1 MVVEFDDELSTMAKV
16 NELVNAII
24 NIVDTKEIV
33 MDKDNN
39 PTDETKLVDVDIE
52 ALKGAIDTLTE
63 HKKETAQLVKD
74 NEKAKKEVEKKAA
87 SVDGEKYAKSL
98 NEGDLVIYKK
108 STDKKFGYVVGT
120 SLGVK
125 EGGKT
130 IRVQLFESDTDT
142 DKRSVKFAS
151 VVAMDFD
158 TWFTEVIGNNSKLLD
173 NCPDYVLQIAT
184 EHNLIETEETEEV
197 AND

>member
-1 MVVEFDDELSTMAKV
+1 MVVEINDELSTMAKV

-24 NIVDTKEIV
+24 NIVDTKEDV
-33 MDKDNN
+33 LDKDGGS
-39 PTDETKLVDVDIE
+39 TDETKLVDVDVE
-52 ALKGAIDTLTE
+52 ALKFAISALTE

-74 NEKAKKEVEKKAA
+74 NEKAKKEVAKQAA

-98 NEGDLVIYKK
+98 GEGEIVIYRK

-151 VVAMDFD
+151 VIPMDFD
-158 TWFTEVIGNNSKLLD
+158 TWFTEVIGNSSKLLD
-173 NCPDYVLQIAT
+173 NCPDYILQIAT
-184 EHNLIETEETEEV
+184 EHGLTETEEV

>member
-1 MVVEFDDELSTMAKV
+1 MVIELSDEFSAITKV

-24 NIVDTKEIV
+24 NIVDTKEDV
-33 MDKDNN
+33 LDKDNN
-39 PTDETKLVDVDIE
+39 PTDKTKLTDVDVD
-52 ALKGAIDTLTE
+52 ALKFAISALTE

-74 NEKAKKEVEKKAA
+74 NEKAKKETAKQAA
-87 SVDGEKYAKSL
+87 SADGEKYAKSL
-98 NEGDLVIYKK
+98 GEGDLVIYRK

-120 SLGVK
+120 NLGVK

-130 IRVQLFESDTDT
+130 VRVQLFESDTDT

-151 VVAMDFD
+151 VIPMDFD
-158 TWFTEVIGNNSKLLD
+158 TWFTEIVGNNSKLLD
-173 NCPDYVLQIAT
+173 NCPDYILQIAT
-184 EHNLIETEETEEV
+184 EHGLVETEETEEV

>member
-1 MVVEFDDELSTMAKV
+1 MTITIDDELSTMAKV

-24 NIVDTKEIV
+24 NIVDTNKIV
-33 MDKDNN
+33 LDKDGN
-39 PTDETKLVDVDIE
+39 PTDETELVDIDIE
-52 ALKGAIDTLTE
+52 TLKGAIATLTE

-74 NEKAKKEVEKKAA
+74 NEKAKKEIAKQAA

-98 NEGDLVIYKK
+98 SEGELVIYKK

-120 SLGVK
+120 NLGVK

-151 VVAMDFD
+151 VIPMDFD
-158 TWFTEVIGNNSKLLD
+158 IWFTEVIGSNSKLLD
-173 NCPDYVLQIAT
+173 NCPGYILQIAT
-184 EHNLIETEETEEV
+184 EHGLIETEAV